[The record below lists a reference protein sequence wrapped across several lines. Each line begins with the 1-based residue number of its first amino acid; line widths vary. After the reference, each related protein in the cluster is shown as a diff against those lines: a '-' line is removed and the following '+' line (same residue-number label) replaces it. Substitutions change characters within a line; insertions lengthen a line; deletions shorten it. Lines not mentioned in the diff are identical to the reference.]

1 MELVQECII
10 RASLYEPQ
18 PVGAGPIGT
27 RVHYGISGGVIEG
40 ERLNGKVLSGGE
52 WALIGPD
59 GCLRVDVRM
68 QVQTHDDAH
77 IYIQY
82 VGVLELNE
90 AAQNALEQGTG
101 TEFGDQYFYT
111 NPRMETG
118 DERYSWVNRTFFIG
132 EGRLLP
138 DSTVEYR
145 VWRPT

>member
-1 MELVQECII
+1 MQLVQECII
-10 RASLYEPQ
+10 RASLHEPQ
-18 PVGAGPIGT
+18 SVGAGPNGT
-27 RVHYGISGGVIEG
+27 RVHYGIADGVIEG

-59 GCLRVDVRM
+59 GCLRPDVRM

-82 VGVLELNE
+82 LGILEMNE
-90 AAQNALEQGTG
+90 TVQNALAQGTG
-101 TEFGDQYFYT
+101 TEFGDQYFYI

-118 DERYSWVNRTFFIG
+118 DERYSWINTTFFVG

-138 DSTVEYR
+138 DSQVEYR
-145 VWRPT
+145 VWRPA